1 MGSIRVIPAWDDA
14 NVQSKL
20 ATLVLA
26 RVMEEPDVT
35 LSLFAG
41 TPAFGFY
48 KTLVDRA
55 KAESVDF
62 ARVRFVV
69 VDELLSQSRE
79 ASFRKVLEE
88 RIFAPLAIPGENVI
102 CFDPEA
108 DPERET
114 ARIREMLALRGIG
127 LALLSVDSRGHLGF
141 HGEGSD
147 PESESGIV
155 TIRNPERW
163 HTERAFSLGLRDIAR
178 ADGVI
183 LFATGKNLAEVVRR
197 LMEGTF
203 ADNTPISILQKH
215 PRVTLVAD
223 RGALSEVARSD
234 RISGFHAGYFILDA
248 DTAPQGRRILVVSPH
263 PDDAPISCG
272 GTMALLAPHN
282 KMVTAVM
289 STGHRAFIYG
299 TEREERIAM
308 REAESTRESKVF
320 GVEPRFLRLSFYDRN
335 YEIHPEDI
343 EAFRVLLSELTPDW
357 IFLPHAGDQH
367 PAHIASRSIALEA
380 VKQHLHRTGGTMEAW
395 DYEGPW
401 AMFAKGE
408 FNTIVSIS
416 PPYFMKK
423 TQAIRVHESQVSR
436 TPYDVAAES
445 LARLRSSLVPEAE
458 LAGYGAKPPK
468 LEPYLEL
475 FHRDT
480 LRP

>member
-14 NVQSKL
+14 NVQAKL

-62 ARVRFVV
+62 SRTRFVV
-69 VDELLSQSRE
+69 VDELLSEARE
-79 ASFRKVLEE
+79 APFRRVLED
-88 RIFAPLAIPGENVI
+88 RIFAPLSIPAENVI
-102 CFDPEA
+102 SFDPEA
-108 DPERET
+108 DPQRET
-114 ARIREMLALRGIG
+114 ARIRELLALRGIG

-141 HGEGSD
+141 HGEGAD
-147 PESESGIV
+147 LESGTGIV
-155 TIRNPERW
+155 SIRNPERW
-163 HTERAFSLGLRDIAR
+163 HTDRAFSLGLRDIAR
-178 ADGVI
+178 ADRII
-183 LFATGKNLAEVVRR
+183 LFASGKNLAEVVRR
-197 LMEGTF
+197 LTEGAF
-203 ADNTPISILQKH
+203 AGSTPISILQKH
-215 PRVTLVAD
+215 PQVTLVAD
-223 RGALSEVARSD
+223 RGALSGVVRTD
-234 RISGFHAGYFILDA
+234 RITGFHAGYFILDA

-263 PDDAPISCG
+263 PDDAPISLG
-272 GTMALLAPHN
+272 GTMAILAPHN
-282 KMVTAVM
+282 RMVTAVM
-289 STGHRAFIYG
+289 GTGHRAFIYG
-299 TEREERIAM
+299 TEREERIAI
-308 REAESTRESKVF
+308 REGESGRESRIL

-343 EAFRVLLSELTPDW
+343 EAFRALLCELTPDW

-367 PAHIASRSIALEA
+367 PAHVASRNIALEA
-380 VKQHLHRTGGTMEAW
+380 VKQHLRKAGGTIEAW
-395 DYEGPW
+395 EYEGPW
-401 AMFAKGE
+401 AMFSKGE
-408 FNTIVSIS
+408 FNTIVSVS

-423 TQAIRVHESQVSR
+423 TQAIRVHESQVAR
-436 TPYDVAAES
+436 TPYDVAADS

-458 LAGYGAKPPK
+458 LAGFGAKPPK